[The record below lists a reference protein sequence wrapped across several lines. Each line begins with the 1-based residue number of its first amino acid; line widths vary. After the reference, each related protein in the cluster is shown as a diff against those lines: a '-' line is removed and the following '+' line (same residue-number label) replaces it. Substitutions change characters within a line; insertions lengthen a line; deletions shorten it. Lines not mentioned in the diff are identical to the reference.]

1 MPYPMNKMMEL
12 HKARKK
18 AQESKKESQNLR
30 TSPRPSER
38 DQSTR
43 KQDNKSRTFDEP
55 KPLPSFKTKKKPIPR
70 RYKPKPEGMQLLK
83 RKKKPQQGKSGGYL
97 A

>member
-1 MPYPMNKMMEL
+1 MM
-12 HKARKK
+12 AKK
-18 AQESKKESQNLR
+18 QAQSEKKESQNML
-30 TSPRPSER
+30 TASRPSER

-43 KQDNKSRTFDEP
+43 KQRPKSRTFDEP
-55 KPLPSFKTKKKPIPR
+55 KPKKYPEKPV
-70 RYKPKPEGMQLLK
+70 EGMQLLK